1 MLNPSLAANLRH
13 RHQIALVLGSG
24 GVRAIA
30 ALGMVD
36 VLRREGIAPDLI
48 VGCSAGAI
56 FAAVIAEER
65 TVPDAIRASTS
76 LWTAELTRQ
85 RRWRA
90 VPQMLWPKLC
100 RFNPDF
106 SLRYSRLIEKR
117 LQEGFGDVRLEDMPI
132 PLRISATE
140 AETGL
145 PVVLDKGRVVDAIRA
160 SVAMP
165 FMFAPKMVDGRRLID
180 GYVSDPLPVV
190 AASDARYV
198 IALGF
203 NAPMPKYV
211 NGPSRLLAQLNSS
224 LNNNLMHARLNAAEA
239 GGMRLLRVF
248 PELDR
253 RVSLFDTEAMPYLV
267 EAGRRATEE
276 ALPKIWALLERQAER
291 HPEALAA

>member
-1 MLNPSLAANLRH
+1 MLNPSLVSHMRH

-30 ALGMVD
+30 ALGMAD
-36 VLRREGIAPDLI
+36 VLRREGIAPDLV

-65 TVPDAIRASTS
+65 PVPDAIRASTS

-85 RRWRA
+85 RRWQA

-100 RFNPDF
+100 RFNRDF
-106 SLRYSRLIEKR
+106 SLRYSRLIETR

-140 AETGL
+140 AAPGQ

-203 NAPMPKYV
+203 NAPMPKVV

-276 ALPKIWALLERQAER
+276 ALPKIWALLERQ
-291 HPEALAA
+291 PEALAA

>member
-1 MLNPSLAANLRH
+1 MLNPLLVSHMRH

-30 ALGMVD
+30 ALGMAD
-36 VLRREGIAPDLI
+36 VLRREGIAPDLV

-65 TVPDAIRASTS
+65 PVPDAIRASTS

-85 RRWRA
+85 RRWQA

-106 SLRYSRLIEKR
+106 SLRYSRLIETR
-117 LQEGFGDVRLEDMPI
+117 LQEGFGDARLEDMPI

-140 AETGL
+140 AATGQ

-203 NAPMPKYV
+203 NAPMPKVV

-276 ALPKIWALLERQAER
+276 ALPKIWALLERQ
-291 HPEALAA
+291 PEALAA

>member
-1 MLNPSLAANLRH
+1 MLNPAFASPVRH

-30 ALGMVD
+30 ALGMAD

-65 TVPDAIRASTS
+65 PVADAIRASTS

-85 RRWRA
+85 RRWQA

-117 LQEGFGDVRLEDMPI
+117 LFEGFGDVRLEDLPI

-145 PVVLDKGRVVDAIRA
+145 PVVLDEGRVVDAIRA

-165 FMFAPKMVDGRRLID
+165 FMFAPKMLDGRRLID

-203 NAPMPKYV
+203 NAPMPKLV

-291 HPEALAA
+291 QPEALAA